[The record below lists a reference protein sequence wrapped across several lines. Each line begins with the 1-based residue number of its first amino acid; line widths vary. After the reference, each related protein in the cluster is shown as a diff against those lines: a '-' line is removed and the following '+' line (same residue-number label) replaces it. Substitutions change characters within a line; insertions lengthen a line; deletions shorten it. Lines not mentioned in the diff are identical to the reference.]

1 MLPWELLKSS
11 ALDSLFAY
19 EQGCW
24 SPRLWKVRGVLAT
37 EAEGVAIVPGEA
49 FRIKPAGGEP
59 LVSDQV

>member
-1 MLPWELLKSS
+1 
-11 ALDSLFAY
+11 
-19 EQGCW
+19 
-24 SPRLWKVRGVLAT
+24 VRGVLAT